1 MRALKALVIFMGI
14 LIVAGVIIIIVTI
27 YNRSQINPDKSLTS
41 KFLIP
46 QQSDIIQILEL
57 NDILDET
64 KTELANLK
72 QETSQFGSS
81 LSDASSNLDDS
92 VVLISDSVG
101 NIEEGSSQLNALL
114 FPIVASIAIILA
126 LQIVIIARRR

>member
-57 NDILDET
+57 NEGIGMHLY
-64 KTELANLK
+64 
-72 QETSQFGSS
+72 F
-81 LSDASSNLDDS
+81 SDGRQYIYIYMTQK
-92 VVLISDSVG
+92 V
-101 NIEEGSSQLNALL
+101 EK
-114 FPIVASIAIILA
+114 
-126 LQIVIIARRR
+126 

>member
-57 NDILDET
+57 NEGIGMHLY
-64 KTELANLK
+64 
-72 QETSQFGSS
+72 F
-81 LSDASSNLDDS
+81 SDGRQYIYIYDAKSGEITNK
-92 VVLISDSVG
+92 IS
-101 NIEEGSSQLNALL
+101 
-114 FPIVASIAIILA
+114 IIKE
-126 LQIVIIARRR
+126 